1 MLLMQLTVTH
11 ARNLD
16 QATNGACYEALS
28 VVVKK
33 GFDPVILGQRVRD
46 VGGSGSRWFLVVG
59 LIEDDELVVE
69 RTLPIPMNDI
79 AAIASIVQLHTI
91 DYIDELKAELVDTF
105 KAEALGDELDE
116 LLPFA
121 RSKVAP
127 S

>member
-16 QATNGACYEALS
+16 RATKGAFYEGLS
-28 VVVKK
+28 VVAKK

-46 VGGSGSRWFLVVG
+46 GGGSGSRWFLVVG
-59 LIEDDELVVE
+59 FIAADELVIE
-69 RTLPIPMNDI
+69 RTLPIPANDI
-79 AAIASIVQLHTI
+79 AAMASIVQLHLI

-105 KAEALGDELDE
+105 KAEAVGDGLDE
-116 LLPFA
+116 LLPFP